1 MIELPSESTRF
12 RTTTVRPFHRI
23 ESVEDSDQP
32 EDENN
37 PPNSNENSNEDSNEN
52 SNEDSNENQSDI
64 PPASTIVPPVPAP
77 RGRGR
82 PRKYPLIQTNV
93 VDTPDPDLCFI
104 MNAPIKNSSQY
115 AASRQKEITGLLK
128 KGVFEVANQK
138 DIPPN
143 TRIFNSRFVD
153 EIKHPGTDNAFEKSR
168 LVIQTYND
176 EEKALVLT
184 QSSTIQRVSQRL
196 IICLAAVLQDTDT
209 KLYLRDITQA
219 YVQSS
224 SELNR
229 DFYIRSSEEL
239 IKMLDVDQSCIL
251 KIVKPL
257 YGVSEA
263 ENH

>member
-1 MIELPSESTRF
+1 MIELLSGSTRF
-12 RTTTVRPFHRI
+12 RTTTVRSFHRI

-64 PPASTIVPPVPAP
+64 PPASTIVSSVSAP

-82 PRKYPLIQTNV
+82 SRKYPLIQTNV
-93 VDTPDPDLCFI
+93 VDTFDPDLCFI
-104 MNAPIKNSSQY
+104 MNVSKDSSQY
-115 AASRQKEITGLLK
+115 SASRQKEITGLLE
-128 KGVFEVANQK
+128 KGVFEIVVDHQN
-138 DIPPN
+138 ISSN

-153 EIKHPGTDNAFEKSR
+153 AIKHSGIDKAFEKSR
-168 LVIQTYND
+168 LVIQAYND
-176 EEKALVLT
+176 EEKTLVLT

-196 IICLAAVLQDTDT
+196 IICLTVVLQDTDT